1 MTNPVNQPPNLPP
14 STSPSSEGFAVPA
27 QPPIAGTAAAG
38 TAEPAAPAAAS
49 EPATTHPA
57 PGFDDRGHVRPSKVS
72 GVWVGLIGTALFL
85 VLLIIFIAQNSHRV
99 SLHFLGWHGQFSLAL
114 TILLSAVIGLLLVAI
129 PGTVRIVQLR
139 TALRKNG
146 PRTG

>member
-1 MTNPVNQPPNLPP
+1 MTSPVNQPPNVPSPVSEGIAPPALPP
-14 STSPSSEGFAVPA
+14 TEGAGLAGPAEPAVPA
-27 QPPIAGTAAAG
+27 
-38 TAEPAAPAAAS
+38 AEPAP
-49 EPATTHPA
+49 THPA
-57 PGFDDRGHVRPSKVS
+57 PGFDDRGRVRATRVS

-85 VLLIIFIAQNSHRV
+85 ILLIIFVAQNSHRV

-139 TALRKNG
+139 RALRKNA
-146 PRTG
+146 PRAG

>member
-1 MTNPVNQPPNLPP
+1 MTNPVNQPPNLPS

-27 QPPIAGTAAAG
+27 QPPAEGMAAAG
-38 TAEPAAPAAAS
+38 TAEPAAAA

-85 VLLIIFIAQNSHRV
+85 VLLVIFIAQNSHRV